1 MIFVETAVFT
11 KRVKELLAD
20 AEYDVLLK
28 DLLRNP
34 SKGVLIEGTGGI
46 RKIRVASGGRGTRG
60 GARAIYYHFVS
71 ASKIVMLIIYAK
83 SEKHDLTSDE
93 RKALKT
99 IIDGWS

>member
-1 MIFVETAVFT
+1 MIFIETPVFT
-11 KRVKELLAD
+11 KRAKELLED
-20 AEYDVLLK
+20 AEYDDLLK
-28 DLLRNP
+28 DLLKNP

-46 RKIRVASGGRGTRG
+46 RKIRVASRGRGTRG

-71 ASKIVMLIIYAK
+71 ASRIAMLMIYAK
-83 SEKHDLTSDE
+83 NEKHDLSSDE